1 MDKMKKTEAIVLS
14 VRNWGEADRIVTLF
28 SKEYGKTEAVAYG
41 ARKPRSALAASVQLF
56 TQAEMTLA
64 EGKRIDTL
72 KQCHIVRSF
81 RALREDLTRVAY
93 GSFLTEVCEVLT
105 MDGERDEALYE
116 RMLLLLELIETRNP
130 RIASLAGAFQLMKH
144 GGFGPITERC
154 SACGCSPQG
163 DVFFDRQLGGIVCET
178 CRQTDSIAMRESMR
192 SFIAWLEMLGDGPI
206 EPPRVTGRD
215 MVDTEKLILAYLTD
229 IIDRPLHSLKFIAQL
244 GDT

>member
-1 MDKMKKTEAIVLS
+1 MKKTEAIVLS

-81 RALREDLTRVAY
+81 RVLREDLTRMAY

-105 MDGERDEALYE
+105 MDGERDEELYE
-116 RMLLLLELIETRNP
+116 RLLLLLEMIETRNP
-130 RIASLAGAFQLMKH
+130 RIVALAGALQLMKH

-154 SACGCSPQG
+154 SACGCAVEG
-163 DVFFDRQLGGIVCET
+163 EVFFDRQLGGIVCEA
-178 CRQTDSIAMRESMR
+178 CRQTNSILMRESMR
-192 SFIAWLEMLGDGPI
+192 SFIAWLETLGDGPV

-215 MVDTEKLILAYLTD
+215 MVDTEKLLLSYLTD
-229 IIDRPLHSLKFIAQL
+229 IIDRPLRSLTFIAQL

>member
-1 MDKMKKTEAIVLS
+1 MKKTEAIVLS
-14 VRNWGEADRIVTLF
+14 VKNWGEADRIATLF

-72 KQCHIVRSF
+72 KQCHIIRSF
-81 RALREDLTRVAY
+81 RMLREDLTRRAY

-105 MDGERDEALYE
+105 MGGERDEELYE
-116 RMLLLLELIETRNP
+116 RMLLFLEMIETRNP
-130 RIASLAGAFQLMKH
+130 RIAALSGALQLMKH

-154 SACGCSPQG
+154 SACGCEPQK
-163 DVFFDRQLGGIVCET
+163 DVFFDRQLGGIVCEA
-178 CRQTDSIAMRESMR
+178 CRQTDSTLMRESMR
-192 SFIAWLEMLGDGPI
+192 SFIAWLETLGDGPI

-215 MVDTEKLILAYLTD
+215 MVDTEKLLIAYLTD

-244 GDT
+244 GDA

>member
-1 MDKMKKTEAIVLS
+1 MMKKTEAIVLS
-14 VRNWGEADRIVTLF
+14 VKSWGEADRIVTLF

-72 KQCHIVRSF
+72 KQCHIIRSF
-81 RALREDLTRVAY
+81 RTLREDLSRMAY

-105 MDGERDEALYE
+105 MDGERDEELYE
-116 RMLLLLELIETRNP
+116 RLLLLLEMIETRNP
-130 RIASLAGAFQLMKH
+130 RLAALAGALQLMKH

-154 SACGCSPQG
+154 SACGCAVEG
-163 DVFFDRQLGGIVCET
+163 DAFFDRQLGGIVCET
-178 CRQTDSIAMRESMR
+178 CRQTDSIPMRESMR
-192 SFIAWLEMLGDGPI
+192 AFIAWLEKLGDGPI

-215 MVDTEKLILAYLTD
+215 MVDTEKLLIAYLTD
-229 IIDRPLHSLKFIAQL
+229 IIDRPLRSLKFISQL